1 MVAEL
6 PDWEGVDVNVGQL
19 QERVDRAAE
28 RAITQL
34 YDRQREDG
42 SWVDRL
48 SSSTIATALG
58 VLSLNRADPDGYA
71 KRIESGIRWLRAHQR
86 EDGGWAMAD
95 AEWPSSPGMTA
106 FAIAALHETD
116 PDASHRAIE
125 RGRTFLDENDAVNA
139 IPGLNGQAP
148 KTWPAALPT
157 IWALT
162 GLRDFEQQPDLP
174 VETILVPR
182 RWRNKVSIAL
192 PAILGLGVMQS
203 RTMKRSLPRKILGR
217 IGEPLA
223 LNWLRE
229 ISGTNGG
236 IEECPMIA
244 GFLYLGLRQAGT
256 GMDLQLASLCYLLE
270 TQREDGSWAIDRDLE
285 ISVTAYSIMAL
296 SEFQDVA
303 TEPLMQGAREW
314 LLRNQW
320 NKPFRQFGIPAGGW
334 SWANPSGWP
343 ESEDTAV
350 VLGVLADLGVP
361 RTHPAV
367 QLGVQWLLKMQNRD
381 GSWSEWVRN
390 THIMNDRP
398 CPGVT
403 SHVITALQR
412 YGLPHSP
419 GTALA
424 RALEYLRT
432 HQERDGSISSVW
444 FRDNTHGT
452 SRLLEAFVDSRCGN
466 APAAM
471 AAREWLLANQAGD
484 GGWPL
489 RHELPPKG
497 STAEETAWALFALLK
512 AGENPR
518 APAILRAV
526 EWLVEHQDDQ
536 GTWRPSNVGL
546 YFDDL
551 CYTDDLIAHTFALRA
566 LGRWIKTISRGEAK

>member
-1 MVAEL
+1 M
-6 PDWEGVDVNVGQL
+6 DVEQIRSRT
-19 QERVDRAAE
+19 EKAAE
-28 RAITQL
+28 RAITNL

-48 SSSTIATALG
+48 SSSTIATSLG
-58 VLSLNRADPDGYA
+58 ALSLNRADPVGYRDRVDA
-71 KRIESGIRWLRAHQR
+71 AVQWLRAYQR

-106 FAIAALHETD
+106 FGMAALHEID
-116 PDASHRAIE
+116 PDASHGAIE
-125 RGRTFLDENDAVNA
+125 RARTFIDDNDGMNV
-139 IPGLNGQAP
+139 IPGLTGEAP

-174 VETILVPR
+174 VETMLVPP

-203 RTMKRSLPRKILGR
+203 RTMKRGIPRRVLGR
-217 IGEPLA
+217 IAEPMA
-223 LNWLRE
+223 LEWLRD

-244 GFLYLGLRQAGT
+244 GFVYLGLRQAGVAK
-256 GMDLQLASLCYLLE
+256 DLQLSSLHYLLQ

-296 SEFQDVA
+296 GEFQDVA
-303 TEPLMQGAREW
+303 GEPLMQGTREW

-320 NKPFRQFGIPAGGW
+320 NKPFKQFGIPPGGW
-334 SWANPSGWP
+334 GWANPSGWP

-350 VLGVLADLGVP
+350 VLGVLADLGIP

-367 QLGVQWLLKMQNRD
+367 QLAVQWLLKMQNRD

-398 CPGVT
+398 CAGVT
-403 SHVITALQR
+403 SHVIMALQR
-412 YGLPHSP
+412 YGLPDSP
-419 GTALA
+419 GSAID
-424 RALEYLRT
+424 RALKYLRE
-432 HQERDGSISSVW
+432 HQEADGSISSVW

-452 SRLLEAFVDSRCGN
+452 SRLLEAFVDSTRGSD
-466 APAAM
+466 PAAQ
-471 AAREWLLANQAGD
+471 AARKWLLANQAED

-512 AGENPR
+512 GGEDPR
-518 APAILRAV
+518 SPAILRAV
-526 EWLVEHQDDQ
+526 EWLVNHQDDQ

-551 CYTDDLIAHTFALRA
+551 CYTDDMIAHTFALRG
-566 LGRWIKTISRGEAK
+566 LGRWIRAIDRSGDHR

>member
-1 MVAEL
+1 
-6 PDWEGVDVNVGQL
+6 VDVGQVL
-19 QERVDRAAE
+19 ARAEKAAE
-28 RAITQL
+28 RAITHL
-34 YDRQREDG
+34 YDRQRENG

-58 VLSLNRADPDGYA
+58 ALSLNRADPHGYKTRVDA
-71 KRIESGIRWLRAHQR
+71 AVRWLRANQR
-86 EDGGWAMAD
+86 DDGGWAMAD

-106 FAIAALHETD
+106 FGLAALHEID
-116 PDASHRAIE
+116 PDASRGAISRA
-125 RGRTFLDENDAVNA
+125 RTFIDENDGMNV
-139 IPGLNGQAP
+139 IPGLTGAAP

-174 VETILVPR
+174 VETMLVPR

-192 PAILGLGVMQS
+192 PAILGLGVMQA
-203 RTMKRSLPRKILGR
+203 RTMKRGLPRKLLAR
-217 IGEPLA
+217 IAEPLA

-244 GFLYLGLRQAGT
+244 GFIYLGLKQAGVGT
-256 GMDLQLASLCYLLE
+256 DLQLASLRYLLE

-285 ISVTAYSIMAL
+285 ISVTAYSILAL

-303 TEPLMQGAREW
+303 NEPLLQNTREW
-314 LLRNQW
+314 LLNNQW
-320 NKPFRQFGIPAGGW
+320 NKPFSQFDIPAGGW

-367 QLGVQWLLKMQNRD
+367 ALGIHWLLKMQND
-381 GSWSEWVRN
+381 NGSWSEWVRN

-403 SHVITALQR
+403 SHVIMTLQR
-412 YGLPHSP
+412 FGLPDSP
-419 GTALA
+419 GTAIA
-424 RALEYLRT
+424 RALAYLRD
-432 HQERDGSISSVW
+432 HQESDGSISSVW

-452 SRLLEAFVDSRCGN
+452 SRLLEAFVDSRCGS
-466 APAAM
+466 APAAV
-471 AAREWLLANQAGD
+471 AARKWLLDNQASD

-512 AGENPR
+512 GGED
-518 APAILRAV
+518 ASSPAVLRAV
-526 EWLVEHQDDQ
+526 EWLVDNQDDQ

-551 CYTDDLIAHTFALRA
+551 CYTDDLIAHTFALRG
-566 LGRWIKTISRGEAK
+566 LGRWIRTAGGGVAR

>member
-1 MVAEL
+1 MEVQ
-6 PDWEGVDVNVGQL
+6 QL
-19 QERVDRAAE
+19 QVRAEKAAE
-28 RAITQL
+28 RAITHL
-34 YDRQREDG
+34 YGRQREDG

-48 SSSTIATALG
+48 SSSAIATALG
-58 VLSLNRADPDGYA
+58 ALSLNRADPVGYQDDVDA
-71 KRIESGIRWLRAHQR
+71 AVRWLREYQR

-106 FAIAALHETD
+106 FALAALHEID
-116 PDASHRAIE
+116 PEASHGAIGRA
-125 RGRTFLDENDAVNA
+125 RVFLDENDAVNV
-139 IPGLNGQAP
+139 IPGLTGEAP
-148 KTWPAALPT
+148 KTWPAALPI
-157 IWALT
+157 IWGLT
-162 GLRDFEQQPDLP
+162 GLRDFAQQPDLP

-203 RTMKRSLPRKILGR
+203 RTLKRGPLRGLLGR
-217 IGEPLA
+217 IAEPKA
-223 LNWLRE
+223 LDWLRE

-244 GFLYLGLRQAGT
+244 GFVYLGLRQAGV
-256 GMDLQLASLCYLLE
+256 GMDLQLASLHYLLQ

-285 ISVTAYSIMAL
+285 ISVTAYAIMAL

-303 TEPLMQGAREW
+303 NEPLLRGTREW

-320 NKPFRQFGIPAGGW
+320 NKPFSQFGIPAGGW
-334 SWANPSGWP
+334 GWANPSGWP

-367 QLGVQWLLKMQNRD
+367 QLGIQWLLKRQNRD
-381 GSWSEWVRN
+381 GSWSEWVRD

-403 SHVITALQR
+403 AHVVMALHR
-412 YGLPHSP
+412 WGLPDSP
-419 GTALA
+419 GSALA
-424 RALEYLRT
+424 RALKYLRGK
-432 HQERDGSISSVW
+432 QENDGSISSVW

-452 SRLLEAFVDSRCGN
+452 SRLLEAFVDSGSGR
-466 APAAM
+466 APAAG
-471 AAREWLLANQAGD
+471 AARKWLLANQAGD

-489 RHELPPKG
+489 RHELPPEG

-512 AGENPR
+512 ADEDPR
-518 APAILRAV
+518 GPAILRAV
-526 EWLVEHQDDQ
+526 EWLVNHQDDQ
-536 GTWRPSNVGL
+536 GTWRPGNVGL

-551 CYTDDLIAHTFALRA
+551 CYTDDLIAHTFALRG
-566 LGRWIKTISRGEAK
+566 LGRWIKMISRRGDLR

>member
-1 MVAEL
+1 M
-6 PDWEGVDVNVGQL
+6 NVEQL
-19 QERVDRAAE
+19 QARAEKTAE
-28 RAITQL
+28 RAITHL

-58 VLSLNRADPDGYA
+58 ALSLHRADPVAYGA
-71 KRIESGIRWLRAHQR
+71 RVENAVRWLRTHQR

-106 FAIAALHETD
+106 FGLAALHEID
-116 PDASHRAIE
+116 PHDSQRAIE
-125 RGRTFLDENDAVNA
+125 RAHTFIDVNDGMNV
-139 IPGLNGQAP
+139 IPGLTGEAP

-162 GLRDFEQQPDLP
+162 GLRDFEAQPDLP

-192 PAILGLGVMQS
+192 PAILGLGVMQA
-203 RTMKRSLPRKILGR
+203 RTMRRSLPRRILGR
-217 IGEPLA
+217 IAEPLA
-223 LNWLRE
+223 LRWLRG

-244 GFLYLGLRQAGT
+244 GFLYLGLRQADVAP
-256 GMDLQLASLCYLLE
+256 DLQRASLRYLLE
-270 TQREDGSWAIDRDLE
+270 TQRDDGSWAIDRDLE

-296 SEFQDVA
+296 SEFSDVA
-303 TEPLMQGAREW
+303 KEPLLEGTREW

-320 NKPFRQFGIPAGGW
+320 NKPFSEFDIPAGGW

-361 RTHPAV
+361 REHPSV
-367 QLGVQWLLKMQNRD
+367 QLGIDWLLAMQNRD

-403 SHVITALQR
+403 AHVIMALQR
-412 YGLPHSP
+412 YGMPDSP
-419 GTALA
+419 GSAIA
-424 RALEYLRT
+424 RALAYLRG
-432 HQERDGSISSVW
+432 HQQNDGSISSVW

-452 SRLLEAFVDSRCGN
+452 SRLLEAFVDSRRGS
-466 APAAM
+466 APSAV
-471 AAREWLLANQAGD
+471 AARQWLLANQAED

-489 RHELPPKG
+489 RHELPPRG
-497 STAEETAWALFALLK
+497 STAEETAWALFALVK
-512 AGENPR
+512 GGVDPR
-518 APAILRAV
+518 DPAALRAV
-526 EWLVEHQDDQ
+526 EWLVDHQDDQ

-566 LGRWIKTISRGEAK
+566 IGRWLRRMAPAGETR

>member
-1 MVAEL
+1 M
-6 PDWEGVDVNVGQL
+6 NVGQL
-19 QERVDRAAE
+19 RAGVDRAAE
-28 RAITQL
+28 RAITHL

-58 VLSLNRADPDGYA
+58 VLSLNRADPVGYA
-71 KRIESGIRWLRAHQR
+71 ERVRTAVEWLRRHQR
-86 EDGGWAMAD
+86 PDGGWAMAD

-106 FAIAALHETD
+106 FAVAALHEVD
-116 PDASHRAIE
+116 SAASRQAIE
-125 RGRTFLDENDAVNA
+125 RGRRFLDENDAVNA

-162 GLRDFEQQPDLP
+162 GLREFDQQPDLP

-203 RTMKRSLPRKILGR
+203 RTMKRSAVRRVLGR
-217 IGEPLA
+217 IAEPLA

-229 ISGTNGG
+229 VSGTNGG

-244 GFLYLGLRQAGT
+244 GFLYLGLRHADT
-256 GMDLQLASLCYLLE
+256 GLDLQLASLRYLLE
-270 TQREDGSWAIDRDLE
+270 TQRKDGSWAIDRDLE

-296 SEFQDVA
+296 GEFQDVA
-303 TEPLMQGAREW
+303 DEPLMQGTREW

-334 SWANPSGWP
+334 GWANPSGWP

-367 QLGVQWLLKMQNRD
+367 QLGVRWLLKMQNRD
-381 GSWSEWVRN
+381 GSWSEWVRD
-390 THIMNDRP
+390 TAIMNDRP

-403 SHVITALQR
+403 AHVIMALR
-412 YGLPHSP
+412 RHGLSDAP
-419 GTALA
+419 GGALA
-424 RALEYLRT
+424 RALEYLRA
-432 HQERDGSISSVW
+432 HQEKDGSIASVW

-452 SRLLEAFVDSRCGN
+452 SRLLEAFVDSGRGD
-466 APAAM
+466 ARPAV
-471 AAREWLLANQAGD
+471 AAREWLLDNQATD

-489 RHELPPKG
+489 KHELPPQG

-512 AGENPR
+512 AGEDPCS
-518 APAILRAV
+518 PAVVRAV
-526 EWLVEHQDDQ
+526 EWLIERQDHH

-566 LGRWIKTISRGEAK
+566 LGRWIRTSARGGSR

>member
-1 MVAEL
+1 M
-6 PDWEGVDVNVGQL
+6 DVQQL
-19 QERVDRAAE
+19 QARAEKAAE
-28 RAITQL
+28 RAITNL
-34 YDRQREDG
+34 YDRQRGDG

-58 VLSLNRADPDGYA
+58 ALSLHRADPVGYRDRVDA
-71 KRIESGIRWLRAHQR
+71 AARWLHAHQR
-86 EDGGWAMAD
+86 ADGGWAMAD

-106 FAIAALHETD
+106 FGLAALHEID
-116 PDASHRAIE
+116 REGACGAIE
-125 RGRTFLDENDAVNA
+125 RARVFLDDNDAVNV
-139 IPGLNGQAP
+139 IPGLSGEAP

-174 VETILVPR
+174 VETVLVPR

-203 RTMKRSLPRKILGR
+203 RTMKRVLPRRLLGR
-217 IGEPLA
+217 IAEPKA
-223 LNWLRE
+223 LDWLRE
-229 ISGTNGG
+229 VSGTNGG

-244 GFLYLGLRQAGT
+244 GFVYLGLRQAGV
-256 GMDLQLASLCYLLE
+256 GIDLQLASLHYLLQ

-285 ISVTAYSIMAL
+285 ISVTAYAVMAL
-296 SEFQDVA
+296 KEFRDPA
-303 TEPLMQGAREW
+303 DDSSLRSTREW

-320 NKPFRQFGIPAGGW
+320 NKPFRQFGIPPGGW
-334 SWANPSGWP
+334 GWANPSGWP

-350 VLGVLADLGVP
+350 VLGALADLGVP

-367 QLGVQWLLKMQNRD
+367 QLGIQWLLKMQNRD
-381 GSWSEWVRN
+381 GSWSEWVRD

-403 SHVITALQR
+403 AHVVMALHR
-412 YGLPHSP
+412 FGLPDSS
-419 GTALA
+419 GSALSRA
-424 RALEYLRT
+424 REYLRG
-432 HQERDGSISSVW
+432 HQNSDGSISSVW

-452 SRLLEAFVDSRCGN
+452 SRLLEAFADTGDGRS
-466 APAAM
+466 PAAG
-471 AAREWLLANQAGD
+471 AARKWLLANQAGD

-497 STAEETAWALFALLK
+497 STAEETAWALFALL
-512 AGENPR
+512 AGGEDPGS
-518 APAILRAV
+518 AAVLRAV
-526 EWLVEHQDDQ
+526 EWLVNHQDDQ
-536 GTWRPSNVGL
+536 GTWRPSTVGL

-551 CYTDDLIAHTFALRA
+551 CYTDDLIAHTFALRG
-566 LGRWIKTISRGEAK
+566 LGRWLTAMADR

>member
-1 MVAEL
+1 MDAE
-6 PDWEGVDVNVGQL
+6 QL
-19 QERVDRAAE
+19 RVRAEKAAE
-28 RAITQL
+28 RAITNL

-48 SSSTIATALG
+48 SSSAIATALG
-58 VLSLNRADPDGYA
+58 ALSLHRADPVGYRDRVDGA
-71 KRIESGIRWLRAHQR
+71 VRWLRAHQR

-106 FAIAALHETD
+106 FGLAALHEID
-116 PDASHRAIE
+116 PDASHGAITRA
-125 RGRTFLDENDAVNA
+125 RTFIDDNDGMNV
-139 IPGLNGQAP
+139 IPGLTGEAP

-162 GLRDFEQQPDLP
+162 GLRDFDQQPDMP
-174 VETILVPR
+174 VEAVLVPR

-203 RTMKRSLPRKILGR
+203 RTLPRGPLRRVLGR
-217 IGEPLA
+217 LAEPRA
-223 LNWLRE
+223 LDWLRE
-229 ISGTNGG
+229 VSGTNGG

-244 GFLYLGLRQAGT
+244 GFVYLALRRAGV
-256 GMDLQLASLCYLLE
+256 GKDLELASLHYLLQ

-296 SEFQDVA
+296 GEFQDVA
-303 TEPLMQGAREW
+303 NEPLLQGTREW

-320 NKPFRQFGIPAGGW
+320 NKPFAQYGIPPGGW
-334 SWANPSGWP
+334 GWANPSGWP

-367 QLGVQWLLKMQNRD
+367 QLGIQWLLRMQNRD
-381 GSWSEWVRN
+381 GSWSEWVRD

-398 CPGVT
+398 CAGVT
-403 SHVITALQR
+403 AHVVLALR
-412 YGLPHSP
+412 RWGLPDSP
-419 GTALA
+419 GSALA
-424 RALEYLRT
+424 RALEYLRA
-432 HQERDGSISSVW
+432 HQDGDGSIASVW

-452 SRLLEAFVDSRCGN
+452 SRLLEAFVETARGS
-466 APAAM
+466 APAAES
-471 AAREWLLANQAGD
+471 ARAWLLANQAED
-484 GGWPL
+484 GGWP
-489 RHELPPKG
+489 RHHELPPRG

-512 AGENPR
+512 AGADPR
-518 APAILRAV
+518 GPGVLRAV
-526 EWLVEHQDDQ
+526 EWLVDHQDDL

-551 CYTDDLIAHTFALRA
+551 CYTDDLIAHTFALRG
-566 LGRWIKTISRGEAK
+566 LGRWLRTLNREGGAR

>member
-1 MVAEL
+1 
-6 PDWEGVDVNVGQL
+6 VDVRQL
-19 QERVDRAAE
+19 RTLAEKAAE
-28 RAITQL
+28 RAITNL

-58 VLSLNRADPDGYA
+58 ALSLNRADPVGYREQVGA
-71 KRIESGIRWLRAHQR
+71 AVRWLRDCQR
-86 EDGGWAMAD
+86 SDGGWAMAD
-95 AEWPSSPGMTA
+95 TEWPSSPGMTA
-106 FAIAALHETD
+106 FGLAALHEID
-116 PDASHRAIE
+116 PDASSGAITRA
-125 RGRTFLDENDAVNA
+125 RTFLDENDAVHA
-139 IPGLNGQAP
+139 IPGLTGDAP
-148 KTWPAALPT
+148 TTWPAALPT
-157 IWALT
+157 VWALT
-162 GLRDFEQQPDLP
+162 GLRDFDQQPDLP
-174 VETILVPR
+174 VEAVLVPR

-203 RTMKRSLPRKILGR
+203 RTMRRGPLRRLLGR
-217 IGEPLA
+217 VAEPKA
-223 LNWLRE
+223 LDWLRE
-229 ISGTNGG
+229 VSGTNGG

-244 GFLYLGLRQAGT
+244 GFVYLGLREAGV
-256 GMDLQLASLCYLLE
+256 GPDLQLTSLSYLLQ

-303 TEPLMQGAREW
+303 TEPLTQGTREW

-320 NKPFRQFGIPAGGW
+320 NKPFRQFGLPAGGW

-367 QLGVQWLLKMQNRD
+367 QLAIRWLLSMQNRD
-381 GSWSEWVRN
+381 GSWSEWVRD

-403 SHVITALQR
+403 AHVLMALR
-412 YGLPHSP
+412 GYGLPSSP
-419 GTALA
+419 GSACA
-424 RALEYLRT
+424 RALAYLRE
-432 HQERDGSISSVW
+432 HQEKDGSISSVW

-452 SRLLEAFVDSRCGN
+452 SRLLEAFVDSRNGH
-466 APAAM
+466 APAAD
-471 AAREWLLANQAGD
+471 AARKWLLANQADD
-484 GGWPL
+484 GGWP
-489 RHELPPKG
+489 RHHELPPRG
-497 STAEETAWALFALLK
+497 STTEETAWALFALLK
-512 AGENPR
+512 GGTDACD
-518 APAILRAV
+518 PAILRAV
-526 EWLVEHQDDQ
+526 EWLVNHQEGR

-551 CYTDDLIAHTFALRA
+551 CYTDDLIAHTFALRG
-566 LGRWIKTISRGEAK
+566 LGRWIKTVARDRSTA

>member
-1 MVAEL
+1 MNLDQLRTRAEK
-6 PDWEGVDVNVGQL
+6 
-19 QERVDRAAE
+19 AAE
-28 RAITQL
+28 RAITHL

-58 VLSLNRADPDGYA
+58 LLSLNRADPQA
-71 KRIESGIRWLRAHQR
+71 HRERVESAVRWLRANQR
-86 EDGGWAMAD
+86 DDGGWAMAD

-106 FAIAALHETD
+106 FGLAALHETD
-116 PDASHRAIE
+116 RESSHDAIE
-125 RGRTFLDENDAVNA
+125 RARTFIDENDGMNV
-139 IPGLNGQAP
+139 IPGLTGEAP

-162 GLRDFEQQPDLP
+162 GLRDFDQQPDMP
-174 VETILVPR
+174 VEAILVPR

-192 PAILGLGVMQS
+192 PAILALGVMQS
-203 RTMKRSLPRKILGR
+203 RTINRGLARRLLGR
-217 IGEPLA
+217 IAEPRA
-223 LNWLRE
+223 LDWLRE

-244 GFLYLGLRQAGT
+244 GFVYLGLREAGVGT
-256 GMDLQLASLCYLLE
+256 DLQLASLRYLLE
-270 TQREDGSWAIDRDLE
+270 TQRADGSWAIDRDLE
-285 ISVTAYSIMAL
+285 ISVTAYSVMAL
-296 SEFQDVA
+296 GEFQEVA
-303 TEPLMQGAREW
+303 GEPLLRGTREW

-320 NKPFRQFGIPAGGW
+320 NKPFSQFDIPAGGW
-334 SWANPSGWP
+334 GWANPSGWP

-361 RTHPAV
+361 RSHPAV
-367 QLGVQWLLKMQNRD
+367 QLGIHWLLTMQNRD

-390 THIMNDRP
+390 TTIMNDRP

-403 SHVITALQR
+403 AHVIMALR
-412 YGLPHSP
+412 RFGVPSSAGAIARGL
-419 GTALA
+419 GYLA
-424 RALEYLRT
+424 E
-432 HQERDGSISSVW
+432 HQEADGAIASVW

-452 SRLLEAFVDSRCGN
+452 SRLLEVLTDCGRGGTPE
-466 APAAM
+466 AG
-471 AAREWLLANQAGD
+471 AARKWLLANQAAD

-489 RHELPPKG
+489 RHELPPEG

-512 AGENPR
+512 GGEDPR
-518 APAILRAV
+518 AGAILRAV
-526 EWLVEHQDDQ
+526 EWLVDRQDDR

-566 LGRWIKTISRGEAK
+566 LGRWLKLMTGRGEDR

>member
-1 MVAEL
+1 
-6 PDWEGVDVNVGQL
+6 VDVEQL
-19 QERVDRAAE
+19 QARAEKAAE
-28 RAITQL
+28 RAITNL

-58 VLSLNRADPDGYA
+58 ALSLNRADPHGYKDRVDSA
-71 KRIESGIRWLRAHQR
+71 VRWLHAYQR
-86 EDGGWAMAD
+86 DDGGWAMAD

-106 FAIAALHETD
+106 FGLAALHEID
-116 PDASHRAIE
+116 PGASHGAIE
-125 RGRTFLDENDAVNA
+125 RAQTFLDENDAVNV
-139 IPGLNGQAP
+139 IPGLAGEVP

-162 GLRDFEQQPDLP
+162 GLRDFEEQPDLP
-174 VETILVPR
+174 VETMLVPP

-203 RTMKRSLPRKILGR
+203 RSMKRGLPRKILGR
-217 IGEPLA
+217 IAERMA
-223 LNWLRE
+223 LDWLRE

-244 GFLYLGLRQAGT
+244 GFVYLGLRQAGV
-256 GMDLQLASLCYLLE
+256 GVDLQLTSLHYLLQ

-296 SEFQDVA
+296 GEFQDVA
-303 TEPLMQGAREW
+303 GEPLMQGTREW

-320 NKPFRQFGIPAGGW
+320 NKPFSQLGIPTGGW
-334 SWANPSGWP
+334 GWANPSGWP

-403 SHVITALQR
+403 AHVIMALQR
-412 YGLPHSP
+412 FGLPDSP
-419 GTALA
+419 GTAIA
-424 RALEYLRT
+424 RALAYLRK
-432 HQERDGSISSVW
+432 HQENDGSISSVW

-452 SRLLEAFVDSRCGN
+452 SRLLEAFVDSRSGR
-466 APAAM
+466 APAAL
-471 AAREWLLANQAGD
+471 AARKWLLANQAAD

-489 RHELPPKG
+489 RHELPPRR

-512 AGENPR
+512 GGEDPR
-518 APAILRAV
+518 SPAILRAV
-526 EWLVEHQDDQ
+526 EWLVNHQDDH

-551 CYTDDLIAHTFALRA
+551 CYTDDLIAHTFALRG
-566 LGRWIKTISRGEAK
+566 LGRWIKTMALGGDGR

>member
-1 MVAEL
+1 MTTR
-6 PDWEGVDVNVGQL
+6 EGGAVNVEQL
-19 QERVDRAAE
+19 QARAEKAAE
-28 RAITQL
+28 RAITNL

-58 VLSLNRADPDGYA
+58 ALSLNRADPEGY
-71 KRIESGIRWLRAHQR
+71 KDRIDNAVQWLRAHQR
-86 EDGGWAMAD
+86 DDGGWAMAD

-106 FAIAALHETD
+106 FGLAALHEID
-116 PDASHRAIE
+116 PDASNGAIDRARVFI
-125 RGRTFLDENDAVNA
+125 DENDGMNV
-139 IPGLNGQAP
+139 IPGLTGEAP

-174 VETILVPR
+174 VETMLVPR

-192 PAILGLGVMQS
+192 PAILGLGVMQA
-203 RTMKRSLPRKILGR
+203 RTMKRGPIRKFLGR
-217 IGEPLA
+217 IAEPRA
-223 LNWLRE
+223 LDWLRE

-244 GFLYLGLRQAGT
+244 GFIYLGLRQAGV
-256 GMDLQLASLCYLLE
+256 GPDLQLASLQYLLQ

-303 TEPLMQGAREW
+303 AEPLMQGTREW

-320 NKPFRQFGIPAGGW
+320 NKPFSQFDIPAGGW
-334 SWANPSGWP
+334 GWANPSGWP

-367 QLGVQWLLKMQNRD
+367 QLGIQWLLKMQNRD

-403 SHVITALQR
+403 SHVIMTLQR
-412 YGLPHSP
+412 FGLRDSP
-419 GTALA
+419 GSAIA
-424 RALEYLRT
+424 RALAYLNK
-432 HQERDGSISSVW
+432 HQDDDGSISSVW

-452 SRLLEAFVDSRCGN
+452 SRLLEAFIDSRSGS
-466 APAAM
+466 APAAV
-471 AAREWLLANQAGD
+471 AARKWLLANQAGD

-489 RHELPPKG
+489 KHELPPRG

-512 AGENPR
+512 GGEDPR
-518 APAILRAV
+518 SPAILRAV
-526 EWLVEHQDDQ
+526 EWLVSHQDDR

-551 CYTDDLIAHTFALRA
+551 CYTDDLIAHTFALRG
-566 LGRWIKTISRGEAK
+566 LGRWIKTMARNGDSR